1 MPDVKRNL
9 RILDGL
15 DAPDVWDD
23 AASRAPRQV
32 LVSDRPR
39 RRGPVILVAFALSA
53 ASIAFL
59 VRAVGDGTDDLPRPT
74 GPSPAGTPAGDVRY
88 EANATVLQDGKE
100 PPMLCLG
107 GILLSLP
114 PQCGTI
120 PIANWD
126 WDAVQGE
133 ERLNGVRWGDYHVVG
148 TYDGDSFTL
157 SETPGTYVA
166 PPAGPENVVRTPCEE
181 PAGGWQ
187 VPDPSKTGDAD
198 YRRAINA
205 AEVEPDFA
213 GAWIDGSPT
222 ELTLAFTGDLERHEV
237 EARRDWGG
245 PLCLWEFERTFDEL
259 RRIQRDL
266 EPATQELGLRLISS
280 SVAVYLN
287 QVELGVVLADD
298 EALREIEE
306 RYGPGAV
313 VVDSALEPVP

>member
-9 RILDGL
+9 SVLDEL
-15 DAPDVWDD
+15 DAPDVWGN
-23 AASRAPRQV
+23 AASRAPRQMP
-32 LVSDRPR
+32 VSDRPR

-88 EANATVLQDGKE
+88 EANATVLQDGEE

-120 PIANWD
+120 PITNWN
-126 WDAVQGE
+126 WDAVPGE
-133 ERLNGVRWGDYHVVG
+133 ERLSGVRWDDYHVVG
-148 TYDGDSFTL
+148 TYDGHSFTL
-157 SETPGTYVA
+157 SETPGPFED
-166 PPAGPENVVRTPCEE
+166 PPPEPENLIRTPCEE
-181 PAGGWQ
+181 PAGGWP

-198 YRRAINA
+198 RRRAIDA
-205 AEVEPDFA
+205 AEAEPDFA
-213 GAWIDGSPT
+213 GAWVDGTPT
-222 ELTLAFTGDLERHEV
+222 ELTLAFTGDLDRHEV

-266 EPATQELGLRLISS
+266 EATSRELGLRLLSTS
-280 SVAVYLN
+280 DAVYNN

-298 EALREIEE
+298 DALREIEE